1 MWQPMAVS
9 IMTGLLFGTTITLLF
24 IPALY
29 SILYKVDATKQN
41 SERGIS

>member
-1 MWQPMAVS
+1 MAVS

-29 SILYKVDATKQN
+29 SILYKVDSTKQN
-41 SERGIS
+41 LEGSIS

>member
-1 MWQPMAVS
+1 
-9 IMTGLLFGTTITLLF
+9 MTGLLFGTTITLLF